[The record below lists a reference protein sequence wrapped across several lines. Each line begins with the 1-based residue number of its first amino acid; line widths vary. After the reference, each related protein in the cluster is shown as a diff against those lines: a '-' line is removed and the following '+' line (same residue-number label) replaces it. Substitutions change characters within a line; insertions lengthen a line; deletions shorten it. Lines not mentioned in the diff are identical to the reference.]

1 MSMNDKASIIQLFG
15 SILERDGVN
24 PTLLKFLYYYNVKAQ
39 KQKKAMMLQISQL
52 VRFCVRVLRIRCP
65 ISVLKIY

>member
-52 VRFCVRVLRIRCP
+52 VRFFVRVLRIRCP